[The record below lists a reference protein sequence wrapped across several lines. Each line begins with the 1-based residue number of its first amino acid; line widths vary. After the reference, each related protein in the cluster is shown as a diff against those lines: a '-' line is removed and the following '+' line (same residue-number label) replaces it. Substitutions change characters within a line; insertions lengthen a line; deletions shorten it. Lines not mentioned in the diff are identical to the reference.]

1 MSSKTKKLT
10 KSVVDAL
17 VPTGKLF
24 RLFDSEVKGFS
35 VRVGPS
41 GDKRWQLDYRP
52 HPGGRNIPKKRLTIA
67 VVGVLTP
74 DEARAAPRRR
84 LQRSPR
90 AMIRWPKRLPPAT
103 REQSPT

>member
-1 MSSKTKKLT
+1 MSGKTRKLT

-17 VPTGKLF
+17 KRADKPF

-52 HPGGRNIPKKRLTIA
+52 HPGGRSTPKKRLTIA
-67 VVGVLTP
+67 VVGVVTP
-74 DEARAAPRRR
+74 DEARARAKAMLAEVGRRDYR
-84 LQRSPR
+84 TVVSGCNGAR
-90 AMIRWPKRLPPAT
+90 
-103 REQSPT
+103 